1 MAKVN
6 RKLATILA
14 TDCVDFSKH
23 MESQEELTL
32 SNLTSCRA
40 IMDPIIEEYGGRIFH
55 TAGDSVIAEFGS
67 PVECVNAAME
77 FQDLLAARN
86 DAIADGLKLE
96 WRVGIHVDDII
107 IEGDNIYGSGVN
119 IAARL
124 EGQCE
129 PGRVLL
135 SKIVQDQVKKRV
147 SFAVNPA
154 GTRALK
160 NISDDFEVF
169 YISKK
174 GEEVI
179 EEQVKHH
186 SVDTVSS
193 SVPLINPNM
202 NKKPKLAVLP
212 FTNGSKDEDSGYL
225 VDGIVEDLIT
235 EFSMIREFEI
245 VSRQTCFDYRNSDET
260 IEAFSEHHNLDFI
273 VTGGIRSAGNR
284 VRISIELSESG
295 TGKVLW
301 SNKYDRVIE
310 DIFDVQDEIVRTV
323 AMSLL
328 GEIEIMSLQRAKRKA
343 TENITSYELLLR
355 GKEMHHRFT
364 AEGNKQALEF
374 FDKAIEADS
383 NNAQAHA
390 WKACTLGQGWF
401 RGWIGGTRDEMFEMS
416 ENCIA
421 RAVDLNE
428 NDFECHRMLSAVHL
442 SKHEFQLAEE
452 HGRKAY
458 DMVPSDPRVLSGY
471 GEVLVRN
478 GSVAEGLAL
487 LKKALELDPVPQ
499 GQLNSDKRITD
510 LMLANFYSEDFKQCL
525 ELGEKIEHASFQS
538 WLFLNYAR
546 QQLGLLNMDDVAVQ
560 QGIKE
565 FAQDD
570 WPLLLDRL
578 HIPQDEVRQ
587 KLADFLSSI

>member
-174 GEEVI
+174 
-179 EEQVKHH
+179 VKR
-186 SVDTVSS
+186 SS
-193 SVPLINPNM
+193 
-202 NKKPKLAVLP
+202 K
-212 FTNGSKDEDSGYL
+212 
-225 VDGIVEDLIT
+225 
-235 EFSMIREFEI
+235 
-245 VSRQTCFDYRNSDET
+245 SR
-260 IEAFSEHHNLDFI
+260 
-273 VTGGIRSAGNR
+273 
-284 VRISIELSESG
+284 
-295 TGKVLW
+295 
-301 SNKYDRVIE
+301 
-310 DIFDVQDEIVRTV
+310 
-323 AMSLL
+323 
-328 GEIEIMSLQRAKRKA
+328 
-343 TENITSYELLLR
+343 
-355 GKEMHHRFT
+355 
-364 AEGNKQALEF
+364 
-374 FDKAIEADS
+374 
-383 NNAQAHA
+383 
-390 WKACTLGQGWF
+390 
-401 RGWIGGTRDEMFEMS
+401 
-416 ENCIA
+416 
-421 RAVDLNE
+421 
-428 NDFECHRMLSAVHL
+428 
-442 SKHEFQLAEE
+442 
-452 HGRKAY
+452 
-458 DMVPSDPRVLSGY
+458 
-471 GEVLVRN
+471 
-478 GSVAEGLAL
+478 
-487 LKKALELDPVPQ
+487 
-499 GQLNSDKRITD
+499 
-510 LMLANFYSEDFKQCL
+510 
-525 ELGEKIEHASFQS
+525 
-538 WLFLNYAR
+538 
-546 QQLGLLNMDDVAVQ
+546 
-560 QGIKE
+560 
-565 FAQDD
+565 
-570 WPLLLDRL
+570 
-578 HIPQDEVRQ
+578 
-587 KLADFLSSI
+587 LSSTL

>member
-32 SNLTSCRA
+32 SNLTSCRE
-40 IMDPIIEEYGGRIFH
+40 IIDPVIEEHGGRIFH

-86 DAIADGLKLE
+86 EAISDGLKLQ
-96 WRVGIHVDDII
+96 WRVGIHVDDVI

-154 GTRALK
+154 GTRSLK
-160 NISDDFEVF
+160 NISDEFEVF
-169 YISKK
+169 YITKTGDELSP
-174 GEEVI
+174 EVI
-179 EEQVKHH
+179 NKEATAPVAQKP
-186 SVDTVSS
+186 SG
-193 SVPLINPNM
+193 INQNI

-212 FTNGSKDEDSGYL
+212 FSNGSKDEDSGYL
-225 VDGIVEDLIT
+225 VDGIVEDLTT

-245 VSRQTCFDYRNSDET
+245 VSRQTCFDFRDNEET
-260 IEAFSEHHNLDFI
+260 IEEFSEHHALDFI
-273 VTGGIRSAGNR
+273 VTGGIRSSGKR
-284 VRISIELSESG
+284 VRISIELSDSG
-295 TGKVLW
+295 SGKVLW

-323 AMSLL
+323 TISLL
-328 GEIEIMSLQRAKRKA
+328 GEIEISSLQRAKRKA
-343 TENITSYELLLR
+343 TENITSYEFLLR

-364 AEGNKQALEF
+364 PEGNQQALEF
-374 FDKAIEADS
+374 FDKAIEADA

-401 RGWIGGTRDEMFEMS
+401 RGWIEGAQEEMFQTFGD
-416 ENCIA
+416 CIA

-428 NDFECHRMLSAVHL
+428 NDFECHRMLSAIHL

-452 HGRKAY
+452 HG
-458 DMVPSDPRVLSGY
+458 LS
-471 GEVLVRN
+471 L
-478 GSVAEGLAL
+478 
-487 LKKALELDPVPQ
+487 
-499 GQLNSDKRITD
+499 I
-510 LMLANFYSEDFKQCL
+510 
-525 ELGEKIEHASFQS
+525 
-538 WLFLNYAR
+538 
-546 QQLGLLNMDDVAVQ
+546 
-560 QGIKE
+560 
-565 FAQDD
+565 
-570 WPLLLDRL
+570 
-578 HIPQDEVRQ
+578 HI
-587 KLADFLSSI
+587 

>member
-14 TDCVDFSKH
+14 TDCVDVSKH

-32 SNLTSCRA
+32 SNLTSCRE
-40 IMDPIIEEYGGRIFH
+40 IIDPVIEEHGGRIFH
-55 TAGDSVIAEFGS
+55 TAGDSVIADFGS
-67 PVECVNAAME
+67 PVECVNAAMK

-86 DAIADGLKLE
+86 EAISDGLKLQ
-96 WRVGIHVDDII
+96 WRVGIHVDDVI

-154 GTRALK
+154 GTRSLK
-160 NISDDFEVF
+160 NISDEFEVF
-169 YISKK
+169 YITKTDDELSPEAINKEATALITQK
-174 GEEVI
+174 PNVI
-179 EEQVKHH
+179 
-186 SVDTVSS
+186 
-193 SVPLINPNM
+193 

-212 FTNGSKDEDSGYL
+212 FSNGSKDEDSGYL
-225 VDGIVEDLIT
+225 VDGIVEDLTT

-245 VSRQTCFDYRNSDET
+245 VSRQTCFDFRDSVET
-260 IEAFSEHHNLDFI
+260 IEEFSEHHNLDFI
-273 VTGGIRSAGNR
+273 VTGGIRSSGKR

-323 AMSLL
+323 TISLL
-328 GEIEIMSLQRAKRKA
+328 GEIEISSLQRSKRKA
-343 TENITSYELLLR
+343 TENITSYEFLLR

-364 AEGNKQALEF
+364 PEGNQQALEF
-374 FDKAIEADS
+374 FDKAIEADA

-401 RGWIGGTRDEMFEMS
+401 RGWVGGTQEDMFQMS
-416 ENCIA
+416 GDCIA

-478 GSVAEGLAL
+478 GSVDEGLDL
-487 LKKALELDPVPQ
+487 LGKALELDPVPQ
-499 GQLNSDKRITD
+499 GQLNSDKRFTD
-510 LMLANFYSEDFKQCL
+510 LLLGHFYAENFEDL
-525 ELGEKIEHASFQS
+525 IEVARK
-538 WLFLNYAR
+538 LNIRIFSHGY
-546 QQLGLLNMDDVAVQ
+546 
-560 QGIKE
+560 
-565 FAQDD
+565 
-570 WPLLLDRL
+570 
-578 HIPQDEVRQ
+578 
-587 KLADFLSSI
+587 LSTMPNSS